1 MTVKQSIDDY
11 LAHLASEGRS
21 PHTVG
26 AYRRDLAA
34 FERFADREQLLEPD
48 EVTPDALVRFMASH
62 EVRYGTSG
70 VRAAASINRYR
81 VALKALYAFLEARW
95 LVSRNPTAILRCQR
109 HRGLP
114 PVVLTAAEI
123 TKLVNSQFRG
133 NNGPRDH
140 ALITFMLL
148 TGCRLAETAALD
160 ITDIDLNARVA
171 ILRTTKGGDPDRVM
185 LSPTLTRI
193 IKAHVGQ
200 AGDSNAPLFTAQGRR
215 LSTRQIQRIVSLRV
229 REVGIDKPITA
240 HSLRHSFATL
250 LYNQTGDIRLVQ
262 QALRHTHVT
271 TTEIYAQI
279 EPSRWRREVARI
291 A

>member
-1 MTVKQSIDDY
+1 MTTRDAVNQY
-11 LAHLASEGRS
+11 LAHLAADGRS
-21 PHTVG
+21 PHTIG
-26 AYRRDLAA
+26 AYRRDLST
-34 FERFADREQLLEPD
+34 FIRFTAREKLNELD
-48 EVTPDALVRFMASH
+48 DVTPETLTRFMTSQD
-62 EVRYGTSG
+62 VRYATNGCC
-70 VRAAASINRYR
+70 RASASVNRYR
-81 VALKALYAFLEARW
+81 VAVKALYAFWEARW
-95 LVSRNPTAILRCQR
+95 VVARNPTAILRCQK

-114 PVVLTAAEI
+114 PVVLDAAEI
-123 TKLVNSQFRG
+123 TKLVNSQLRG

-140 ALITFMLL
+140 ALISFMLL

-160 ITDIDLNARVA
+160 ITDIDLKACVA

-185 LSPTLTRI
+185 LSPKLTKI
-193 IKAHVGQ
+193 LAKYI
-200 AGDSNAPLFTAQGRR
+200 GDATNGPLFTAAGRR
-215 LSTRQIQRIVSLRV
+215 LSTRQIQRIVTLRV
-229 REVGIDKPITA
+229 REAGIDKPITA
-240 HSLRHSFATL
+240 HSLRHSFASM